1 MHESDS
7 QKKIKVKDSKKIQ
20 NAQVTANDKLN
31 NLPPMKLK
39 FQKEELMPKNLIAH
53 NFFPS
58 ISNNSISKNKEEVS
72 RAYLK
77 YSIQKNFDNYE
88 IINKRKPS
96 LLKMNYVITEYSK
109 NEETQTDPEDLLL
122 AEKKWNNYIKMKESL
137 NKNNPNYSKRNKKL
151 ENGLVKTQDESKS
164 KDPNINVRGS
174 FQELTKFENI
184 NNLSNIKKI
193 RNNNNSIP
201 FIMMI
206 KKG

>member
-1 MHESDS
+1 
-7 QKKIKVKDSKKIQ
+7 
-20 NAQVTANDKLN
+20 
-31 NLPPMKLK
+31 
-39 FQKEELMPKNLIAH
+39 
-53 NFFPS
+53 
-58 ISNNSISKNKEEVS
+58 
-72 RAYLK
+72 
-77 YSIQKNFDNYE
+77 
-88 IINKRKPS
+88 
-96 LLKMNYVITEYSK
+96 
-109 NEETQTDPEDLLL
+109 
-122 AEKKWNNYIKMKESL
+122 MKESL